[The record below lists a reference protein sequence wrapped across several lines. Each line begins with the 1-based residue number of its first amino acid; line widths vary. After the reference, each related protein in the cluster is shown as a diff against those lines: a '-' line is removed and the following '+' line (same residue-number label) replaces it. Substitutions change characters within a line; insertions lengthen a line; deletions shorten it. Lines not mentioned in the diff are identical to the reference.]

1 MKATER
7 LYYDAPLLL
16 EFSARVVELSALGDK
31 PSVIL
36 DRTAFY
42 PESGGQMADRGSLA
56 GAPIADV
63 QVDDG
68 GRVHHIL
75 EAGALL
81 EVGAEVAGHIDRAR
95 RRLHMALHTGQHM
108 LSRALADIASAAT
121 VSSRLGETGC
131 TIDVDKD
138 PLDERLALRSEELV
152 NSVIDDDLE
161 VRAFFPSPSELASL
175 PLRRAPKVEENIRI
189 VAIGEFDVSPCGGTH
204 CTRTGQVG
212 LVRVTGVER
221 YKGKARITFSAGA
234 RARREL
240 GEQADIVKSLSRELT
255 CGPEG
260 IPVAIQKLR
269 RDVADAREALGRA
282 RSRAAEAAAG
292 ELLARAVARG
302 ETHVIAVIEDA
313 TVELLRSVAA
323 RITAHPTAVALLA
336 GRAPDGTPVLIT
348 RGASATSP
356 DCGALLKRIAAAAG
370 GRGGGKPDRAEGRL
384 PAGIDWESLVAA
396 ALAAQ

>member
-16 EFSARVVELSALGDK
+16 EFSARVLERSTLGDK

-42 PESGGQMADRGSLA
+42 PESGGQMADRGSVA
-56 GAPIADV
+56 GAAVTDV
-63 QVDDG
+63 QVDEE
-68 GRVHHIL
+68 GRVHHVL
-75 EAGALL
+75 EGALP
-81 EVGAEVAGHIDRAR
+81 EIGTEISGSIDRAR

-108 LSRALADIASAAT
+108 LSRALADIAGAAT

-152 NSVIDDDLE
+152 NSLVDDDLE
-161 VRAFFPSPSELASL
+161 VRAFFPSPSELKSL
-175 PLRRAPKVEENIRI
+175 PLRRAPKVEENIRV
-189 VAIGEFDVSPCGGTH
+189 VAIGDFDVSPCGGTH
-204 CTRTGQVG
+204 CLRTGQVG
-212 LVRVTGVER
+212 LIRVTGVER
-221 YKGKARITFSAGA
+221 YKGKARINFSAGA

-240 GEQADIVKSLSRELT
+240 GEQADLLKALSRELT
-255 CGPEG
+255 CGPEA
-260 IPVAIQKLR
+260 IPTAIQKLR
-269 RDVADAREALGRA
+269 RDVTEAREALGRA
-282 RSRAAEAAAG
+282 RSRAAEAFAG
-292 ELLARAVARG
+292 ELLARAVAKG
-302 ETHVIAVIEDA
+302 ESHIVAVLEDA
-313 TVELLRSVAA
+313 SVDLLRSVAA

-336 GRAPDGTPVLIT
+336 GRAPDGTPVLLA
-348 RGASATSP
+348 RGPSATSP

-384 PAGIDWESLVAA
+384 PPGVDWEALVAS
-396 ALAAQ
+396 ALASQ